1 MPTKT
6 PQKQKG
12 LFNQAKDNMEIV
24 ANSIYYAIAL
34 NEHLMKLD
42 DPELPMIVTFDEL
55 LEIDFI
61 IGNLVAADVIMQQAQ
76 KISA

>member
-12 LFNQAKDNMEIV
+12 PFNQAKDNMEIV

-61 IGNLVAADVIMQQAQ
+61 IGNLIVADVIMQQAQ

>member
-61 IGNLVAADVIMQQAQ
+61 IGNLIVADVIMQQAQ

>member
-34 NEHLMKLD
+34 SEHLMKLD
-42 DPELPMIVTFDEL
+42 DTELPMIVTFDEL

-61 IGNLVAADVIMQQAQ
+61 IGNLIVADVIMQQAQ

>member
-61 IGNLVAADVIMQQAQ
+61 IGNLIVADVIIQQAQ